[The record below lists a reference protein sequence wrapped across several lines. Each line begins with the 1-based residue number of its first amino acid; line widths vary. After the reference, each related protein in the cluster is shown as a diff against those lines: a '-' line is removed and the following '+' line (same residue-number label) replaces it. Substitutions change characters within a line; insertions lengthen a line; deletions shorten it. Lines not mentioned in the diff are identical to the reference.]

1 MTSQLNPFEFLGL
14 NLTSSLS
21 DLKKRYYELSLL
33 CHPDRGGNKDDMI
46 TLHNCYLYVKTHL
59 ENIDPNNISE
69 TYLKLE
75 KEFEIFCRTQ
85 QEQQVPSFHQI
96 YQENNDFI
104 QQFNQYFEN
113 SLKITQSDDQE
124 SISNYDQPFK
134 NGYQDM
140 MEISDYH
147 QQDVSNFELKE
158 YKYSETDSQIPIQN
172 NIQQPIIIYQ
182 EPTSLPDNY
191 GIFQHLNNN
200 KITDF
205 SYNSE
210 QINMTDYQ
218 KAFNDYYQNQDY
230 YQNLGISY
238 EYYQQILVD
247 SEKDLESLMKQ
258 RQEYNDQIMY

>member
-14 NLTSSLS
+14 SLKNNLS

-46 TLHNCYLYVKTHL
+46 TLHNCYLYVKKHL
-59 ENIDPNNISE
+59 ENINPNDISE

-75 KEFEIFCRTQ
+75 KEFEIFCRLQ
-85 QEQQVPSFHQI
+85 KEQQVPSFHQI

-104 QQFNQYFEN
+104 QQFNEYFEN
-113 SLKITQSDDQE
+113 SLKIIQLDETTN
-124 SISNYDQPFK
+124 ISNYEQPFK
-134 NGYQDM
+134 DGYKDL

-147 QQDVSNFELKE
+147 HQDVSNFGIKDC
-158 YKYSETDSQIPIQN
+158 KYTETDSQIPIQN
-172 NIQQPIIIYQ
+172 NIQQPIIVYQ

-191 GIFQHLNNN
+191 GSFQHLNNN

-205 SYNSE
+205 SYDS
-210 QINMTDYQ
+210 QHLNMTDYQ
-218 KAFNDYYQNQDY
+218 KAFNNYIQNQDY

-238 EYYQQILVD
+238 EYYQQVLD
-247 SEKDLESLMKQ
+247 NSEKDLESLMKQ
-258 RQEYNDQIMY
+258 RQEANQQMIN